1 MTATKL
7 AELPDVLTISEAA
20 GVLRIGQRQLRQL
33 INRHEL
39 YAARI
44 GRSVRIP
51 RASIETFL
59 AGPRNDD
66 DHQPTR
72 LAVVEGRG
80 HRS

>member
-7 AELPDVLTISEAA
+7 SELPDVLTIAEAA

-33 INRHEL
+33 IARHEL

-51 RASIETFL
+51 RASIESFL
-59 AGPRNDD
+59 ADPRND
-66 DHQPTR
+66 HQPAR